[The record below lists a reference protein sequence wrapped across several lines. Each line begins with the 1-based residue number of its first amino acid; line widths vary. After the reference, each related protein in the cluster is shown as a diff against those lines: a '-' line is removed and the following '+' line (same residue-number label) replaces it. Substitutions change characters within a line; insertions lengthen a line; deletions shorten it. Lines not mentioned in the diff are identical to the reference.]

1 MSSPEDP
8 LEIVPVPEHLDCA
21 RRAKIM
27 RASLGHYQESRQLGD
42 EPAPVLVA
50 YSMALLDDIAES
62 LLVIGRA
69 ASAESCAATLSELAE
84 YLNRVAVALQ
94 RRDPKA
100 QSDVPE

>member
-8 LEIVPVPEHLDCA
+8 LEIVPVPEHLDTA

-27 RASLGHYQESRQLGD
+27 RASLAYYQESQELGD

-62 LLVIGRA
+62 QAVIERA
-69 ASAESCAATLSELAE
+69 ASAESCGATLSELAE
-84 YLNRVAVALQ
+84 YLNRVAFALK
-94 RRDPKA
+94 RRDPKTA
-100 QSDVPE
+100 ETP